1 MLLTFFIAKM
11 YLYVIGRSDSS
22 SITAEEL
29 QDLPL
34 NRHRLEFDLMK
45 FLDPS
50 ERLIVYTLRG
60 YSVNPSP
67 EKLEGAILHLKQDL
81 GLFLGYR

>member
-1 MLLTFFIAKM
+1 MLLTFLVAKM

-22 SITAEEL
+22 SITAEEM

-34 NRHRLEFDLMK
+34 NRQRLENDLMK
-45 FLDPS
+45 FLDTS
-50 ERLIVYTLRG
+50 ERLVVYTLRG

-67 EKLEGAILHLKQDL
+67 GKLDEAILYLRQDL
-81 GLFLGYR
+81 ERFLGYS